1 MKDEIERLIKKK
13 QKPLEERI
21 KDRDLFE
28 VVDEVFDYSTVMTI
42 IELYRRRVLKRISG
56 VISAGKESKV
66 YLGYDFAN
74 NPVAVK
80 IYLTS
85 SAEFKKGRYKYILGD
100 PRFEGLKPK
109 DTRAL
114 VIAWARKE
122 YRNLMR
128 MCEAGVKVPKPI
140 TCLNNVLVMEFVGED
155 RTRYPLLVE
164 VYREL
169 SKEELVKVYHLVI
182 EELEKIVCKAK
193 LVHGD
198 LSEYNIVVKF
208 LDESNIDIAIIDV
221 SQAVDL
227 NHPNALEFLT
237 RDIRNIVQF
246 FEKEVGISVDKAEEL
261 LGRLRLCLEKK
272 QVSLS

>member
-85 SAEFKKGRYKYILGD
+85 SAEFKKG
-100 PRFEGLKPK
+100 
-109 DTRAL
+109 
-114 VIAWARKE
+114 
-122 YRNLMR
+122 
-128 MCEAGVKVPKPI
+128 
-140 TCLNNVLVMEFVGED
+140 
-155 RTRYPLLVE
+155 
-164 VYREL
+164 
-169 SKEELVKVYHLVI
+169 
-182 EELEKIVCKAK
+182 
-193 LVHGD
+193 
-198 LSEYNIVVKF
+198 
-208 LDESNIDIAIIDV
+208 
-221 SQAVDL
+221 
-227 NHPNALEFLT
+227 
-237 RDIRNIVQF
+237 
-246 FEKEVGISVDKAEEL
+246 
-261 LGRLRLCLEKK
+261 
-272 QVSLS
+272 

>member
-128 MCEAGVKVPKPI
+128 MYEAGVKVPKPI

-164 VYREL
+164 VYR
-169 SKEELVKVYHLVI
+169 
-182 EELEKIVCKAK
+182 
-193 LVHGD
+193 
-198 LSEYNIVVKF
+198 
-208 LDESNIDIAIIDV
+208 
-221 SQAVDL
+221 
-227 NHPNALEFLT
+227 
-237 RDIRNIVQF
+237 
-246 FEKEVGISVDKAEEL
+246 
-261 LGRLRLCLEKK
+261 GRHVRTTKK
-272 QVSLS
+272 QKDKKDSKNLHVFNN

>member
-128 MCEAGVKVPKPI
+128 MYEAGVKVPKPI

-169 SKEELVKVYHLVI
+169 SKEELVKVYLLVI

-261 LGRLRLCLEKK
+261 LGRLMLCLEKK